1 MPGKIHPLQGNPQA
15 PRQLQGDQGQR
26 QRLSAAALDDLVQQ
40 GDLRARRAVV
50 FAKIQL
56 AQAPQQRLR
65 QFLRRQ
71 GGQAEADLLLQ
82 RGEFTQHLGRLQR
95 RIVFG
100 GNPQRRFEDRGR
112 LPLKAGKTG
121 LAWAHGYLRTSFG
134 CSRLGGRRPVL
145 RLDILFMQLGFAHGR
160 TYAGLAGRFRGL
172 HLYWL

>member
-1 MPGKIHPLQGNPQA
+1 MQVAREPLQHAAPVAGAHVAGTEFGLGALAADQQLAAVAGIQAPSAAGVEQVVGPRHPQQEMPGKIHSLQGNPQS
-15 PRQLQGDQGQR
+15 PCQLQGDQGQR

-100 GNPQRRFEDRGR
+100 GNP
-112 LPLKAGKTG
+112 
-121 LAWAHGYLRTSFG
+121 
-134 CSRLGGRRPVL
+134 
-145 RLDILFMQLGFAHGR
+145 
-160 TYAGLAGRFRGL
+160 
-172 HLYWL
+172 